1 MDQKTLWM
9 KRIAPGLILL
19 AGVLWGSMGL
29 FVRKLNALGLSSMEI
44 VALRVSVTSIA
55 LGLYL
60 LLFQRH
66 LLKIRIRDCWCF
78 LGTGICS
85 IVFFNVCYFTA
96 ITLTSLSVAAVL
108 LYTAPAIVMV
118 LSCLLFGEKMTAR
131 KFMSLLM
138 TLSGCVLVTG
148 VLENGGDIS
157 GAGILAGLGAG
168 LGYALY
174 SIFGRYAL
182 EKGYHSLT
190 ITFYTFLTASIASLF
205 TGNIGHVA
213 AVAIESSSMLLF
225 CFAFGILCTVVPYLV
240 YTIGLNYI
248 ENSRASI
255 LASIEPVTATVLGI
269 FVFQEPVSLPE
280 VVGMALVVGAFIV
293 CRKDK

>member
-1 MDQKTLWM
+1 
-9 KRIAPGLILL
+9 
-19 AGVLWGSMGL
+19 MGL

-60 LLFQRH
+60 LLFQRR
-66 LLKIRIRDCWCF
+66 LLKIRIRDIWCF

-85 IVFFNVCYFTA
+85 IVFFNACYFTA

-118 LSCLLFGEKMTAR
+118 LSCLLFGEKMTA
-131 KFMSLLM
+131 KKLLSLLM
-138 TLSGCVLVTG
+138 TLFGCVLVTG

-213 AVAIESSSMLLF
+213 AVAVESSSMLLF
-225 CFAFGILCTVVPYLV
+225 CFAFGILCTVIPYLV

-269 FVFQEPVSLPE
+269 FVFQEPVSLME

-293 CRKDK
+293 CRERK

>member
-60 LLFQRH
+60 LLFQRR
-66 LLKIRIRDCWCF
+66 LLKIRIRDIWCF

-85 IVFFNVCYFTA
+85 IVFFNACYFTA

-131 KFMSLLM
+131 KLLSLLM
-138 TLSGCVLVTG
+138 TLFGCVLVTG
-148 VLENGGDIS
+148 VLENGGNIS
-157 GAGILAGLGAG
+157 VTGILAGLGAG

-205 TGNIGHVA
+205 TGDNGHVA
-213 AVAIESSSMLLF
+213 SVAVESSSMLLF
-225 CFAFGILCTVVPYLV
+225 SFAFGILCTVIPYLV

-255 LASIEPVTATVLGI
+255 LASIEPVTATILGI
-269 FVFQEPVSLPE
+269 LVFQEPVSLPE

-293 CRKDK
+293 CRKEN